1 MAPNCSSLDVHNV
14 DYDRTEIPA
23 GYDRGRDHGP
33 EVLDLWMRTIE
44 SRLAGS
50 RPDRVLDLGCGTGRF
65 SDALSIHFDAD
76 VMGVDPSLKMLARAN
91 SKQRQ
96 GRVHYLMGRAEA
108 IPLESQSIDLI
119 FMSMVLHHFVDHAAA
134 VAECRRVLRDDG
146 MVFVRTGT
154 REQVPFYP
162 YYPFFPA
169 SHPILEEILPSGAAV
184 RQTFEAGGFRQ
195 ADFAIIDQV
204 IAPSWEA
211 FADKLAANADSVLA
225 RLDRQDFDTGIN
237 AVRSHGA
244 RVGSQAIVEPID
256 LFVFR

>member
-1 MAPNCSSLDVHNV
+1 
-14 DYDRTEIPA
+14 
-23 GYDRGRDHGP
+23 
-33 EVLDLWMRTIE
+33 MRTIE
-44 SRLAGS
+44 SHLTGS

-65 SDALSIHFDAD
+65 SDALAIHFDAG
-76 VMGVDPSLKMLARAN
+76 VMAVDPSFKMLERAK
-91 SKQRQ
+91 SKPRR

-108 IPLESQSIDLI
+108 IPLESQSIEVI
-119 FMSMVLHHFVDHAAA
+119 FMSMVLHHFADHAAA
-134 VAECRRVLRDDG
+134 VAECRRVLCGGG

-169 SHPILEEILPSGAAV
+169 SHPILEEVLPSVATV
-184 RQTFEAGGFRQ
+184 RKTFEAGGFRQ
-195 ADFAIIDQV
+195 ADCAVIDQV

-225 RLDRQDFDTGIN
+225 RLDRQDFDSGID

-244 RVGSQAIVEPID
+244 LVGQQPIIEPID
-256 LFVFR
+256 LFVFN